1 MSIKVSKMIKED
13 LLENGLSVRE
23 KNNTEALSYW
33 KDLLNEYD
41 EVTNIDS
48 IEDEVEIGETSNYL
62 EIKIDEKTTK
72 KLNDIAIEN
81 EVTINSIMELVW
93 GTILH
98 WHNRTEEVV
107 FGKIIRNENVRETSK
122 LKEELLFNIIPC
134 RVNTKKGMR
143 INDLL
148 KEMQCQHNEGVKYSY
163 CSLMEIKNEVRQG
176 EDLFNTLTAFLDYS
190 SSETIQTDILQANLE
205 TIEIG
210 EKYSIIIYN
219 YVYKNHICIKAK
231 YDPKRYLLGDISLL
245 LQRIKNIFEQISMNA
260 NLLVEELEMVTKEER
275 NLILYEFNNTRVEY
289 SDYKTV
295 IELFEEQV
303 EKSPESIA
311 LLYKEEKVTYKELNT
326 KANQLAHK
334 LKKYGTRP
342 NDFVAIIAERGIEM
356 IIGIYGIIKS
366 GGAYIPIDPNIPM
379 DRMQYILRD
388 CNPKAILVYQVEIEA
403 DIPIIDLTDKKIFSG
418 VSENPKR
425 INKLND
431 LAYCIYT
438 SGTSGN
444 PKGVMIEH
452 KSLFN
457 HIKASTKILYQ
468 DDVRMTPLF
477 TNYSFDFT
485 ITMIFVSMLYGG
497 TLVIFKNEKDIVRYL
512 NAGNGFSILKVT
524 PSLFNS
530 IRMGL
535 KGKPNIKNLVFGGEK
550 LSKEVVDQVCK
561 IFSEDTK
568 IHNEYGPTETTVFV
582 AENIINCQQKVIPIG
597 KPIWNTQIYILD
609 GNKLC
614 GMKMHGE
621 LCVAGD
627 GLARGYLNKPE
638 LTARKFT
645 KNPFGKGLLY
655 RTGDLARWMP
665 DGNIDILG
673 RIDEQIKIH
682 GFRIELEEIENKLR
696 KIIEIE
702 DVAVIARE
710 DDWGNKSI
718 YAYVVSKNQ
727 VNIENLRSQISNELP
742 YYMMPSHFIQIKE
755 IPLTRNGKLD
765 KRKLYET

>member
-1 MSIKVSKMIKED
+1 MSIKVSKLIKED
-13 LLENGLSVRE
+13 LLENGSSVRG
-23 KNNTEALSYW
+23 KKNTEALSYW
-33 KDLLNEYD
+33 KGLLNGYD
-41 EVTNIDS
+41 EIATMDS
-48 IEDEVEIGETSNYL
+48 IKDEIEIDETSNYL

-81 EVTINSIMELVW
+81 EVTINSIMESVW

-98 WHNRTEEVV
+98 WYNRTEDVV
-107 FGKIIRNENVRETSK
+107 FGKIVLNQNTRETSK
-122 LKEELLFNIIPC
+122 LKEELLYNIIPC
-134 RVNTKKGMR
+134 RVNTKKGMQ
-143 INDLL
+143 IKDLL
-148 KEMQCQHNEGVKYSY
+148 KEMQCQHNEGAKYSY
-163 CSLMEIKNEVRQG
+163 CSLEEIKNEVKQG
-176 EDLFNTLTAFLDYS
+176 EALFNTLIAFLDHS
-190 SSETIQTDILQANLE
+190 SSERIQTDILQATLK
-205 TIEIG
+205 TIEISK
-210 EKYSIIIYN
+210 KYSVVIYT
-219 YVYKNHICIKAK
+219 YVYKNHISIKAK
-231 YDPKRYLLGDISLL
+231 YDPKSYLLEDINLL
-245 LQRIKNIFEQISMNA
+245 LQRIRNIFEQISKNA
-260 NLLVEELEMVTKEER
+260 SLLVEEIEIVTKEER
-275 NLILYEFNNTRVEY
+275 KLILNEFNKTRVEY
-289 SDYKTV
+289 PDYKTV

-311 LLYKEEKVTYKELNT
+311 LLYKDEKVTYKELNT
-326 KANQLAHK
+326 KANQLAYK
-334 LKKYGTRP
+334 LKKYGTNP
-342 NDFVAIIAERGIEM
+342 NDFVAIIAERGVEM
-356 IIGIYGIIKS
+356 IIAIYGIIKS
-366 GGAYIPIDPNIPM
+366 GCAYVPIDPNIPTE
-379 DRMQYILRD
+379 RIQYILRD
-388 CNPKAILVYQVEIEA
+388 CNPKAIVVYQMEIET
-403 DIPIIDLTDKKIFSG
+403 DIPIIDLKDKKVFSG

-425 INKLND
+425 INKLDD
-431 LAYCIYT
+431 LVYCIYT

-457 HIKASTKILYQ
+457 HIKVSTKVLYQ

-497 TLVIFKNEKDIVRYL
+497 TLVVFKNEKDIVKYL
-512 NAGNGFSILKVT
+512 NAGNSFSILKIT
-524 PSLFNS
+524 PSLFSS

-550 LSKEVVDQVCK
+550 LSKEIVDQACK
-561 IFSEDTK
+561 IFSADTI

-582 AENIINCQQKVIPIG
+582 TENIINCQQKVIPIG

-609 GNKLC
+609 GDKLC
-614 GMKMHGE
+614 GIKMNGE

-638 LTARKFT
+638 LTAGKFT
-645 KNPFGKGLLY
+645 KNPFGNGLIY

-673 RIDEQIKIH
+673 RVDEQIKIH
-682 GFRIELEEIENKLR
+682 GFRIELEEIENILR
-696 KIIEIE
+696 NIDEIE

-718 YAYVVSKNQ
+718 YAYVVSENQ
-727 VNIENLRSQISNELP
+727 INIEKLRSQISNELP